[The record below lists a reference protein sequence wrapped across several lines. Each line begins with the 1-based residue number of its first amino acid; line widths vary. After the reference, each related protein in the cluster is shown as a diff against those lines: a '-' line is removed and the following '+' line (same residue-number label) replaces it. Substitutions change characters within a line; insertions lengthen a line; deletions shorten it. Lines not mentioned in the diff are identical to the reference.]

1 MVQRTPRDKSLLR
14 SEGKAAASDP
24 ADLADAASVRSEMD
38 AVAAAWEQPQA
49 WSEMKGTVW
58 LVLPDPLS
66 TRIFFDC
73 GIVDRLRA
81 QLGDRLQVVFLMD
94 RAEVS
99 GWRDQLDGVPVT
111 YRDELFP
118 RRVGIA
124 ASAWRRVDRWLD
136 RQIGFFPLAL
146 RVSLR
151 KGFHRERM
159 RPGHRNTFLD
169 PTKAGPLPC
178 WEWLER
184 LMLRWHY
191 GPLRYVPR
199 SLTSRLHAERP
210 AIVMSNIQM
219 QVDVPLIV
227 AARRLGLPLVGNI
240 ASWDHTVG
248 KGVIWSGMARYLVQN
263 SVMRD
268 DLERYHGIATER
280 VTVTGWPQTDVFL
293 HTRPRSDY
301 DALLRTFG
309 LDPARPVVLVMGNTP
324 TNAPYEPRFVDRLVA
339 WWEAGPS
346 ERFQLLFRPH
356 PRDSEW
362 RERFAAAL
370 GREGAHVEGLY
381 VQPPSYTDIEN
392 LALLLQHGDCVVSNA
407 GTILLDSLVNDRPA
421 VCVLYDE
428 GAPPDERWAINNV
441 GGEHYRKLV
450 ESDAFYR
457 AHDFDEVTA
466 AIERALAQP
475 GERAAERRRVAHE
488 LVGDVDGH
496 AADRAVEAILAG
508 VS

>member
-1 MVQRTPRDKSLLR
+1 MN
-14 SEGKAAASDP
+14 
-24 ADLADAASVRSEMD
+24 
-38 AVAAAWEQPQA
+38 
-49 WSEMKGTVW
+49 GTKDSVW

-73 GIVDRLRA
+73 GVVERLRD
-81 QLGDRLQVVFLMD
+81 QFGERLQVVFLMERADVAGWSD
-94 RAEVS
+94 RLADVA
-99 GWRDQLDGVPVT
+99 VA
-111 YRDELFP
+111 YREDLFP
-118 RRVGIA
+118 QRVGPA
-124 ASAWRRVDRWLD
+124 ASVWRGVDRWLD

-151 KGFHRERM
+151 NGFHRERM

-169 PTKAGPLPC
+169 PTKAGPLPR
-178 WEWLER
+178 WGWLER

-191 GPLRYVPR
+191 GRLRYVPR
-199 SLTSRLHAERP
+199 ALADRLRAERP
-210 AIVMSNIQM
+210 SLVMSNIQM

-227 AARRLGLPLVGNI
+227 AARRLGLPIVGNI

-248 KGVIWSGMARYLVQN
+248 KGVIWPGKARYLVQN
-263 SVMRD
+263 GVMLS
-268 DLERYHGIATER
+268 DLERYHGITPER
-280 VTVTGWPQTDVFL
+280 VAVTGWPQTDVF
-293 HTRPRSDY
+293 HHRRPRADY
-301 DALLRTFG
+301 DALLRSFG

-324 TNAPYEPRFVDRLVA
+324 TNAPYEPRFVERLVA
-339 WWEAGPS
+339 WWEAGPNQ
-346 ERFQLLFRPH
+346 RFQLLFRPH

-370 GREGAHVEGLY
+370 GHEGAY
-381 VQPPSYTDIEN
+381 VQEPSYTDIEN

-407 GTILLDSLVNDRPA
+407 GTILLDSIVNDRPT

-428 GAPPDERWAINNV
+428 GAPPGERWAINNV

-457 AHDFDEVTA
+457 ASNFDEVTA

-475 GERAAERRRVAHE
+475 EELAAERRRVAHE
-488 LVGDVDGH
+488 LVGEVDGH
-496 AADRAVEAILAG
+496 AADRVVDAILAELA
-508 VS
+508 